1 MPQKTKDMSQEHV
14 QATKD
19 LSARISGVVT
29 KALLTSNRR
38 RSWLTANT
46 GLQRSTLSEI
56 LNPAVPDR
64 KWTLENIVAV
74 SRAFRVPVYQM
85 IQAAETGTPLAR
97 KVIPLDERIAALEK
111 ELEVLRKKQRRRN
124 ITKLMTELSEQWSA
138 LKQEAEQLD
147 SEDED
152 PLGLYEN

>member
-1 MPQKTKDMSQEHV
+1 MIM
-14 QATKD
+14 
-19 LSARISGVVT
+19 
-29 KALLTSNRR
+29 
-38 RSWLTANT
+38 
-46 GLQRSTLSEI
+46 
-56 LNPAVPDR
+56 NPERPDR

-74 SRAFRVPVYQM
+74 SHAFRVPIYQM

-97 KVIPLDERIAALEK
+97 KVIPIDERISALEK

-124 ITKLMTELSEQWSA
+124 ITKMMIELSDQWSA